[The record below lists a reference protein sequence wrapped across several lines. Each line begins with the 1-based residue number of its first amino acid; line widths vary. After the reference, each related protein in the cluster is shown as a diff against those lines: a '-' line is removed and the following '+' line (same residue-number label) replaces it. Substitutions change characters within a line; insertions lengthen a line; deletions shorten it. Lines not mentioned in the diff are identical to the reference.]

1 MLYLLISLVMA
12 GEIDV
17 AIKDASKEYNINPE
31 YLYQV
36 LKVESGPKIYK
47 GIRLNKNGTFDIGPF
62 QINSIHINHKCK
74 EFILVRIDHNTRC
87 AAKMIKEIRRKY
99 SHKDVNW
106 LSRYHSN
113 TPEKRKI
120 YEKKLFLAK
129 DF

>member
-1 MLYLLISLVMA
+1 MLYLLLNLVIA
-12 GEIDV
+12 TEIDQAV
-17 AIKDASKEYNINPE
+17 ISASKQHKINPE
-31 YLYQV
+31 HLYQV
-36 LKVESGPKIYK
+36 LRVESGPKIYK

-62 QINSIHINHKCK
+62 QINSIHINKKCK
-74 EFILVRIDHNTRC
+74 EYILTDVRDNAKC
-87 AAKMIKEIRRKY
+87 AAKLIKEIEKK
-99 SHKDVNW
+99 HAKTDKFW